1 MFRGLIRWTLVS
13 LCVLAM
19 LAIVPNIYW
28 LRGSSVQVRN
38 LGPDP
43 VPVRVALADDPDQL
57 VELGE
62 IAAGRSHFRWIHPVR
77 EATLEVDVFDGT
89 VWRRHCREY
98 VQQAGYRVE
107 IVIRS
112 PREVTCRT
120 DLPLFRH
127 VLLLDILA

>member
-1 MFRGLIRWTLVS
+1 MFRDLIRWTLVS

-19 LAIVPNIYW
+19 LAIVPNVYW

-62 IAAGRSHFRWIHPVR
+62 IAAGSRSTSSTAPSGAGIAANTSNRQ
-77 EATLEVDVFDGT
+77 ATGS
-89 VWRRHCREY
+89 
-98 VQQAGYRVE
+98 
-107 IVIRS
+107 RS
-112 PREVTCRT
+112 SSARPAR
-120 DLPLFRH
+120 
-127 VLLLDILA
+127 